1 MGAKYSH
8 TGCGNDLPIFLRDL
22 YFRICGPISS
32 YSGVGHLRLAAHL
45 VAQLQNLSFTSVRT
59 STCTILS
66 PWRSPMLKKVS
77 LIHLANTLP
86 SLLETSSASSLLTT
100 KNTTHSIQRNSRNA
114 AAPMAAS
121 SCTLQQNQSFQ
132 TSQS

>member
-1 MGAKYSH
+1 MAQNTP

-45 VAQLQNLSFTSVRT
+45 VAQLQNLSFTSLRT
-59 STCTILS
+59 RTCWKMSTF
-66 PWRSPMLKKVS
+66 RSSMLEKMRV
-77 LIHLANTLP
+77 IHLANALP
-86 SLLETSSASSLLTT
+86 SLLETSSASSLTTT
-100 KNTTHSIQRNSRNA
+100 KNTTHSIHCNSRSA

-121 SCTLQQNQSFQ
+121 SCTLQQNQCSK